1 MVDNSHGKESEVSIC
16 LKNYTVKSS
25 ISPRK
30 QRVSPMDLLQSLM
43 INAWQCRQFHFGIF
57 LQQNK
62 IRCVFILNTIAAS
75 KSGTL
80 PGLGLNHTLWVLSM
94 NLPRPQ
100 PDRNISKTMVQ
111 HLSKPSP
118 HFLVGESI
126 LGKYWK
132 SRKYKG
138 MTNVIKRD
146 VWNTTNNHFIYHHRI
161 LQIREF
167 TLYTLHIGSSNSND
181 IVLCGFL
188 SLIDMPSDTGGFAKT
203 HKGMERKSFPSI
215 AQEVVYDSVWC
226 QNTKEYPKLS
236 NLLMMIMVMAG
247 DGTVTKLFAVNDKLS
262 AVLNWHTT
270 LRHVAM
276 QQLYRLNLDWSPFVM
291 QWYAMQ
297 FSCCKHLVYQCLFM
311 SCG

>member
-62 IRCVFILNTIAAS
+62 IRCVFILNTVAAS

-94 NLPRPQ
+94 NLPGPQ

-132 SRKYKG
+132 SRKYREWQ
-138 MTNVIKRD
+138 MWSNVTYEIPQ
-146 VWNTTNNHFIYHHRI
+146 TIIYRI

-236 NLLMMIMVMAG
+236 NLLMMIMVMVG
-247 DGTVTKLFAVNDKLS
+247 DGTVT
-262 AVLNWHTT
+262 
-270 LRHVAM
+270 
-276 QQLYRLNLDWSPFVM
+276 
-291 QWYAMQ
+291 
-297 FSCCKHLVYQCLFM
+297 
-311 SCG
+311 

>member
-146 VWNTTNNHFIYHHRI
+146 VWNF
-161 LQIREF
+161 LKQSF
-167 TLYTLHIGSSNSND
+167 HIS
-181 IVLCGFL
+181 
-188 SLIDMPSDTGGFAKT
+188 P
-203 HKGMERKSFPSI
+203 
-215 AQEVVYDSVWC
+215 
-226 QNTKEYPKLS
+226 S
-236 NLLMMIMVMAG
+236 NLANSGIYFVH
-247 DGTVTKLFAVNDKLS
+247 TSHRFFQFQ
-262 AVLNWHTT
+262 WH
-270 LRHVAM
+270 R
-276 QQLYRLNLDWSPFVM
+276 FVWIS
-291 QWYAMQ
+291 QSHWYA
-297 FSCCKHLVYQCLFM
+297 
-311 SCG
+311 

>member
-167 TLYTLHIGSSNSND
+167 IYFVHTSHR
-181 IVLCGFL
+181 F
-188 SLIDMPSDTGGFAKT
+188 FQFQW
-203 HKGMERKSFPSI
+203 HRF
-215 AQEVVYDSVWC
+215 VWIS
-226 QNTKEYPKLS
+226 QS
-236 NLLMMIMVMAG
+236 
-247 DGTVTKLFAVNDKLS
+247 
-262 AVLNWHTT
+262 H
-270 LRHVAM
+270 
-276 QQLYRLNLDWSPFVM
+276 
-291 QWYAMQ
+291 WYA
-297 FSCCKHLVYQCLFM
+297 
-311 SCG
+311 